1 MPLKDLL
8 LVIGT
13 DTEAGERYALEL
25 ARLSGATVTVTSSGA
40 APSLPAFIR
49 SELPSDL
56 LDHMREDVENTARA
70 ALEAFSD
77 RAKQGGVPVETV
89 MLDLARGDITNEV
102 SRLARYF
109 DAAVLQQPHPA
120 GAGTADLIEAVLFGS
135 GRPAL
140 IVPSRYSLSQ
150 LRTILIAWDEGRPA
164 ARAVADA
171 MPLLAMAER
180 VEVVTVGHQR
190 GDQTRHSSTMV
201 RHLARHGLEAHLTNL
216 ANGRGGVAG
225 TLLSHAAEWKADLIV
240 MGGYGHSRL
249 REIVLGG
256 TTRRILQTTTV
267 PVLMAH

>member
-1 MPLKDLL
+1 
-8 LVIGT
+8 
-13 DTEAGERYALEL
+13 
-25 ARLSGATVTVTSSGA
+25 
-40 APSLPAFIR
+40 LPAFIR

-135 GRPAL
+135 GRPGVDCPL
-140 IVPSRYSLSQ
+140 PLQPVTTQDYPHRM
-150 LRTILIAWDEGRPA
+150 GRGAPR

-201 RHLARHGLEAHLTNL
+201 RHLA
-216 ANGRGGVAG
+216 G
-225 TLLSHAAEWKADLIV
+225 TALRLI
-240 MGGYGHSRL
+240 
-249 REIVLGG
+249 
-256 TTRRILQTTTV
+256 
-267 PVLMAH
+267 